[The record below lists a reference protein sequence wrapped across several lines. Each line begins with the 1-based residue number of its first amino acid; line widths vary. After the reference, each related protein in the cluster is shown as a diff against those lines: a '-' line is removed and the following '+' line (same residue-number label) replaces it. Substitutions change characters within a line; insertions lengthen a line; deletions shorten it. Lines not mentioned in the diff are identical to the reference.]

1 MTFSKI
7 VLGAP
12 GCGQLIAT
20 ETYPDTAFRRAK
32 WDIRH
37 SLETDTDVLAFVQS
51 SYYPTS
57 KHVRIHSVYS
67 KWAEHRAW
75 VLVSPTERKILSG
88 MGKNLL
94 LACLHLLPLDTKITL
109 DVSGGFPWSA
119 SQSRHMAR
127 GMSRDEILE
136 CLPSSEEVP
145 VTDQDSWVK
154 MAALLMTDEMVM
166 YYRKHFKFVKGE
178 YDGVWSVRMSGSVRD
193 VFTE

>member
-1 MTFSKI
+1 M
-7 VLGAP
+7 
-12 GCGQLIAT
+12 
-20 ETYPDTAFRRAK
+20 
-32 WDIRH
+32 
-37 SLETDTDVLAFVQS
+37 
-51 SYYPTS
+51 
-57 KHVRIHSVYS
+57 
-67 KWAEHRAW
+67 
-75 VLVSPTERKILSG
+75 ERKILSG

-94 LACLHLLPLDTKITL
+94 MACLYPLPLDTKITL

-178 YDGVWSVRMSGSVRD
+178 YDGAWSVRMSGSVRD
-193 VFTE
+193 IFTE